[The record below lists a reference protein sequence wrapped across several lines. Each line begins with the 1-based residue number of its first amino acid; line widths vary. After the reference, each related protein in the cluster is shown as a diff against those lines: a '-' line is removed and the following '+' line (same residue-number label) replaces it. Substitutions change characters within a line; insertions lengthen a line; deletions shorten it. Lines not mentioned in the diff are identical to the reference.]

1 MEFLDCNPAN
11 NEGRQYNKKYE
22 TIKAYME
29 VESIKSV
36 TKCHKVKKL
45 CMVYTSSQTILWM
58 KSNFVDTIH
67 QIII

>member
-45 CMVYTSSQTILWM
+45 CMVYTSSQTIL
-58 KSNFVDTIH
+58 
-67 QIII
+67 